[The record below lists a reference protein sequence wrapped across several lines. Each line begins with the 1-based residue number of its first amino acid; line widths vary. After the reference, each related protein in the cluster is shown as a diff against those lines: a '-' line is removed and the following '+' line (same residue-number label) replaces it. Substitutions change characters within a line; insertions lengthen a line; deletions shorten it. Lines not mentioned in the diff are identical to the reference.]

1 MITDEVNA
9 NRVETY
15 SNTAVWLDCLQ
26 KSIAKVNNMFNL
38 NISVDYKF
46 IGGDNVGMGVDS
58 NDVQ

>member
-26 KSIAKVNNMFNL
+26 KSIEKVNAMFGL

-46 IGGDNVGMGVDS
+46 RGGENVGVGINSYNV
-58 NDVQ
+58 